1 MKKVF
6 TKLGIILIA
15 SATILPLSAC
25 TFNFYVNRVT
35 NSIAK
40 SFADQTSALIKSMV
54 MSKELGADTSST
66 NDDIM
71 GKIQNNSINNL
82 TKNTSLDNWGD
93 LQTRW
98 GENGK
103 IDVNNFDPDNFF
115 KASGTGELTKTIN
128 SKKQVN
134 DVFSSL
140 DYIRTISIMANP
152 QLENIVVGAGMDPI
166 SSFLKSLQGDLS
178 TLPAG
183 LQLVANLI
191 NNYGP
196 NFLNPLTRI
205 FGNLVNGSWSDQQT
219 STPTDE
225 ETLTKFMN
233 NWKDDS
239 GQPYSAWNDDGKWKI
254 DPHAKVV
261 IDVPLYP
268 GHIVSDWKSKQDYD
282 LYHGGTL
289 INYLFWKM
297 SKDNKI
303 FGKDGKNPR
312 YLGNILSE
320 HITLDGS
327 WLKPNKIKVNFDDI
341 GFFDD
346 IKRYLSYLLTNPL
359 YILTII
365 EAIIPV
371 IKKWILDMPD
381 ITEGV
386 KNLTIGN
393 GYPSK
398 PSAGSYNLLDIINTI
413 KSLINQPEKL
423 KQILLTV
430 FGKTTAENRGFDTF
444 IYDIKL
450 NLTIPNPTSISAILT
465 LGGLIGDNGYPNVD
479 KLIDTIINSINTN
492 SVKNIIDSI
501 TDLITKISEQ
511 YPGNEGINIDLQD
524 LENFLFNNTTG
535 LLIILKNDT
544 IVTLKNIINKSDVT
558 ATDVEELYKSLG
570 GHINPEYPAF
580 TQGSILDILQK
591 TMLEPNSQLN
601 NILNLLLGTT
611 DESHKLGIKNII
623 TANNNQWIK
632 DNYEVY
638 FDADNT
644 TGINKKIGNTSNITM
659 TKTTINNIETIS
671 LKYDLY
677 NKIKN
682 TTYHFIITAIDIEN
696 LIDFQGIRT
705 FKFKSITLVK

>member
-71 GKIQNNSINNL
+71 GKIKNNSINNL

-103 IDVNNFDPDNFF
+103 IDVNNFDPDIFF

-134 DVFSSL
+134 DIFSSL

-191 NNYGP
+191 NNYGS

-239 GQPYSAWNDDGKWKI
+239 GQPYSAWNDDGEWKI
-254 DPHAKVV
+254 SPSFRQF
-261 IDVPLYP
+261 P
-268 GHIVSDWKSKQDYD
+268 GHKVENWKSKQDYD

-297 SKDNKI
+297 SEDNKI
-303 FGKDGKNPR
+303 FGKDGKTPR

-320 HITLDGS
+320 YIT
-327 WLKPNKIKVNFDDI
+327 VNGINPPDVQFDDK
-341 GFFDD
+341 GFFAD
-346 IKRYLSYLLTNPL
+346 IEKYFPYLLTNPL

-413 KSLINQPEKL
+413 KSLISQPEKL

-430 FGKTTAENRGFDTF
+430 FGKTTAETRGFDTF
-444 IYDIKL
+444 LYDVKL
-450 NLTIPNPTSISAILT
+450 NLKVKIGSLPISANLT
-465 LGGLIGDNGYPNVD
+465 LGGLIGDSAYDPSP
-479 KLIDTIINSINTN
+479 LIDTIIKAINTD
-492 SVKNIIDSI
+492 SVKNIITSI

-535 LLIILKNDT
+535 LLIIFKNDT

-570 GHINPEYPAF
+570 GHINKDDPEYPIF

-591 TMLEPNSQLN
+591 TMLEPHSQLN

-623 TANNNQWIK
+623 TTNNNQWIK

-638 FDADNT
+638 FDADKT

-659 TKTTINNIETIS
+659 TKTTINNIETIN
-671 LKYDLY
+671 LKYDFTY
-677 NKIKN
+677 KIKN

>member
-71 GKIQNNSINNL
+71 GKIKNNSINNL

-103 IDVNNFDPDNFF
+103 IDVNNFDPDIFF

-134 DVFSSL
+134 DIFSSL

-191 NNYGP
+191 NNYGS

-239 GQPYSAWNDDGKWKI
+239 DQPYSAWNDDGEWKI
-254 DPHAKVV
+254 SPSFGQF
-261 IDVPLYP
+261 P
-268 GHIVSDWKSKQDYD
+268 GHKVENWKSKQDYD

-297 SKDNKI
+297 SEDNKI
-303 FGKDGKNPR
+303 FGKDGKTPR

-320 HITLDGS
+320 YIT
-327 WLKPNKIKVNFDDI
+327 VNGINPPDVQFDDK
-341 GFFDD
+341 GFFAD
-346 IKRYLSYLLTNPL
+346 IEKYFPYLLTNPL

-413 KSLINQPEKL
+413 KSLISQPEKL

-430 FGKTTAENRGFDTF
+430 FGKTTAETRGFDTF
-444 IYDIKL
+444 LYDVKL
-450 NLTIPNPTSISAILT
+450 NLKVKIGPLPISANLT
-465 LGGLIGDNGYPNVD
+465 LGGLIGDSAYDPSP
-479 KLIDTIINSINTN
+479 LIDTIIKAINTD
-492 SVKNIIDSI
+492 SVKNIITSI

-535 LLIILKNDT
+535 LLIIFKNDT

-570 GHINPEYPAF
+570 GHINKDDPEYPTF

-591 TMLEPNSQLN
+591 TMLEPHSQLN

-623 TANNNQWIK
+623 TTNNNQWIK

-659 TKTTINNIETIS
+659 TKTTINNIETIN
-671 LKYDLY
+671 LKYDFTY
-677 NKIKN
+677 KIKN

>member
-1 MKKVF
+1 
-6 TKLGIILIA
+6 
-15 SATILPLSAC
+15 
-25 TFNFYVNRVT
+25 
-35 NSIAK
+35 
-40 SFADQTSALIKSMV
+40 

-71 GKIQNNSINNL
+71 GKIKNNSINNL

-239 GQPYSAWNDDGKWKI
+239 GQPYSAWNDNGKWKI
-254 DPHAKVV
+254 SPSFGEF
-261 IDVPLYP
+261 P
-268 GHIVSDWKSKQDYD
+268 GHKVENWKSKQDYD

-297 SKDNKI
+297 SKDNNI
-303 FGKDGKNPR
+303 FGKDGKTPR

-320 HITLDGS
+320 YITVNGINPLD
-327 WLKPNKIKVNFDDI
+327 VQFDEK
-341 GFFDD
+341 GFFAD
-346 IKRYLSYLLTNPL
+346 IEKYFPYLLTNPL

-430 FGKTTAENRGFDTF
+430 FGKTTAETRGFDTF
-444 IYDIKL
+444 LYDVKL
-450 NLTIPNPTSISAILT
+450 NLKVKIGLLPIPVNLT
-465 LGGLIGDNGYPNVD
+465 LGGLIGDSAYDPSP
-479 KLIDTIINSINTN
+479 LIDTIIKAINTD

-524 LENFLFNNTTG
+524 LENFLFNNTSG

-570 GHINPEYPAF
+570 GHINKDDPEYPTF

-632 DNYEVY
+632 DNYETY

-659 TKTTINNIETIS
+659 TKTTINNIETIN
-671 LKYDLY
+671 LKYDFTY
-677 NKIKN
+677 KIKN

>member
-71 GKIQNNSINNL
+71 GKIKNNSINNL

-103 IDVNNFDPDNFF
+103 IDVNNFDPDIFF

-134 DVFSSL
+134 DIFSSL

-191 NNYGP
+191 NNYGS

-239 GQPYSAWNDDGKWKI
+239 GQPYSAWNDDGEWKI
-254 DPHAKVV
+254 SPSFGQF
-261 IDVPLYP
+261 P
-268 GHIVSDWKSKQDYD
+268 GHKVENWKSKQDYD

-297 SKDNKI
+297 SEDNKI
-303 FGKDGKNPR
+303 FGKDGKTPR

-320 HITLDGS
+320 YIT
-327 WLKPNKIKVNFDDI
+327 VNGINPPDVQFDDK
-341 GFFDD
+341 GFFAD
-346 IKRYLSYLLTNPL
+346 IEKYFPYLLTNPL

-413 KSLINQPEKL
+413 KSLISQPEKL

-430 FGKTTAENRGFDTF
+430 FGKTTAETRGFDTF
-444 IYDIKL
+444 LYDVKL
-450 NLTIPNPTSISAILT
+450 NLKVKIGPLPISANLT
-465 LGGLIGDNGYPNVD
+465 LGGLIGDSAYDPSP
-479 KLIDTIINSINTN
+479 LIDTIIKAINTD
-492 SVKNIIDSI
+492 SVKNIITSI

-535 LLIILKNDT
+535 LLIIFKNDT

-570 GHINPEYPAF
+570 GHINKDDPEYPTF

-591 TMLEPNSQLN
+591 TMLEPHSQLN

-623 TANNNQWIK
+623 TTNNNQWIK

-659 TKTTINNIETIS
+659 TKTTINNIETIN
-671 LKYDLY
+671 LKYDFTY
-677 NKIKN
+677 KIKN

>member
-71 GKIQNNSINNL
+71 GKIKINSINNL
-82 TKNTSLDNWGD
+82 TKNTSLNNWGD

-98 GENGK
+98 GKNGK

-178 TLPAG
+178 SLPAG

-191 NNYGP
+191 NNYGS

-254 DPHAKVV
+254 SPSFGQF
-261 IDVPLYP
+261 P
-268 GHIVSDWKSKQDYD
+268 GHKVENWKSKQDYD

-297 SKDNKI
+297 SEDNKI
-303 FGKDGKNPR
+303 FGKDGKTPR

-320 HITLDGS
+320 YIT
-327 WLKPNKIKVNFDDI
+327 VNGINPPDVQSDDK
-341 GFFDD
+341 GFFAD
-346 IKRYLSYLLTNPL
+346 IEKYFPYLLTNPL

-393 GYPSK
+393 DYPSK

-430 FGKTTAENRGFDTF
+430 FGKTTAETRGFDTF
-444 IYDIKL
+444 LYDVKL
-450 NLTIPNPTSISAILT
+450 NLKVKIGPLPISANLT
-465 LGGLIGDNGYPNVD
+465 LGGLIGDSAYDPSP
-479 KLIDTIINSINTN
+479 LIDTIIKAINTD
-492 SVKNIIDSI
+492 SVKNIITSI

-570 GHINPEYPAF
+570 GHINKDDPEYPTF

-659 TKTTINNIETIS
+659 TKTTINNIETIN
-671 LKYDLY
+671 LKYDFTY
-677 NKIKN
+677 KIKN

>member
-71 GKIQNNSINNL
+71 GKIKNNSINNL

-103 IDVNNFDPDNFF
+103 IDVNNFDPDIFF

-134 DVFSSL
+134 DIFSSL

-166 SSFLKSLQGDLS
+166 FSFLKSLQGDLS

-191 NNYGP
+191 NNYGS

-225 ETLTKFMN
+225 ETLTKFIN

-239 GQPYSAWNDDGKWKI
+239 GQPYSAWNDDGEWKI
-254 DPHAKVV
+254 SPSFGQF
-261 IDVPLYP
+261 P
-268 GHIVSDWKSKQDYD
+268 GHKVENWKSKQDYD

-297 SKDNKI
+297 SEDNKI
-303 FGKDGKNPR
+303 FGKDGKTPR

-320 HITLDGS
+320 YIT
-327 WLKPNKIKVNFDDI
+327 VNRINPPDVQFDDK
-341 GFFDD
+341 GFFAD
-346 IKRYLSYLLTNPL
+346 IEKYFPYLLTNPL

-413 KSLINQPEKL
+413 KSLISQPEKL

-430 FGKTTAENRGFDTF
+430 FGKTTAETRGFDTF
-444 IYDIKL
+444 LYDVKL
-450 NLTIPNPTSISAILT
+450 NLKVKIGPLPISANLT
-465 LGGLIGDNGYPNVD
+465 LGGLIGDSTYDPSP
-479 KLIDTIINSINTN
+479 LIDTIIKAINTD
-492 SVKNIIDSI
+492 SVKNIITSI

-535 LLIILKNDT
+535 LLIIFKNDT

-570 GHINPEYPAF
+570 GHINKDDPEYPTF

-591 TMLEPNSQLN
+591 TMLEPHSQLN

-623 TANNNQWIK
+623 TTNNNQWIK

-659 TKTTINNIETIS
+659 TKTTINNIETIN
-671 LKYDLY
+671 LKYDFTY
-677 NKIKN
+677 KIKN

>member
-54 MSKELGADTSST
+54 MSKELDADTSST

-71 GKIQNNSINNL
+71 GKIKNNSINNL

-178 TLPAG
+178 SLPAG

-225 ETLTKFMN
+225 ETLIKFMN
-233 NWKDDS
+233 NWKDDN
-239 GQPYSAWNDDGKWKI
+239 GQPYSDWNNGKRWKI
-254 DPHAKVV
+254 SPTLDKF
-261 IDVPLYP
+261 P
-268 GHIVSDWKSKQDYD
+268 GHKVSDWKSKQDYD
-282 LYHGGTL
+282 LYHSGTL

-297 SKDNKI
+297 SEDNKI
-303 FGKDGKNPR
+303 FGKDGKTPR
-312 YLGNILSE
+312 YLGGILSE

-327 WLKPNKIKVNFDDI
+327 LLHPNNIKVDFDYK
-341 GFFDD
+341 GFFTDVE
-346 IKRYLSYLLTNPL
+346 RYLPYLLTNPL

-413 KSLINQPEKL
+413 NSLINQPEKL

-430 FGKTTAENRGFDTF
+430 FGKTTAETRGFDTF
-444 IYDIKL
+444 LYDLKL
-450 NLTIPNPTSISAILT
+450 NLTIPKPISFPVNLT
-465 LGGLIGDNGYPNVD
+465 LGGLIGDEMYKPD
-479 KLIDTIINSINTN
+479 DLIDTIIKAINTD
-492 SVKNIIDSI
+492 SVKKIITSI

-511 YPGNEGINIDLQD
+511 YPGNEGININLKDLK
-524 LENFLFNNTTG
+524 NFLFNNTTG
-535 LLIILKNDT
+535 LLIIFKNDT

-570 GHINPEYPAF
+570 GHINKDDPEYPTF

-659 TKTTINNIETIS
+659 TKTTINNIETIN
-671 LKYDLY
+671 LKYDFTY
-677 NKIKN
+677 KIKN

>member
-71 GKIQNNSINNL
+71 GKIKNNSINNL

-115 KASGTGELTKTIN
+115 KASGTGKLTKTIN

-191 NNYGP
+191 NNYGS

-239 GQPYSAWNDDGKWKI
+239 GQPYSAWNDNGKWKI
-254 DPHAKVV
+254 NPHAS
-261 IDVPLYP
+261 IGPLQWELYP
-268 GHIVSDWKSKQDYD
+268 GHKVSDWKSKQDYD
-282 LYHGGTL
+282 LYHSGTL

-303 FGKDGKNPR
+303 FGKDGKSIR
-312 YLGNILSE
+312 YLGNIIADYINIS
-320 HITLDGS
+320 GS
-327 WLKPNKIKVNFDDI
+327 VTDPKVDFDDK
-341 GFFDD
+341 GFFSD
-346 IKRYLSYLLTNPL
+346 IKRYLPYLLTNPL

-430 FGKTTAENRGFDTF
+430 FGKTTAETRGFDTF
-444 IYDIKL
+444 LYDLKL
-450 NLTIPNPTSISAILT
+450 NTKFDVIPLALD
-465 LGGLIGDNGYPNVD
+465 LGGVIGDGKYVPTP
-479 KLIDTIINSINTN
+479 LITTLLETINTD
-492 SVKNIIDSI
+492 SVKNTIDSI

-511 YPGNEGINIDLQD
+511 YPGNEGINIHLQD

-535 LLIILKNDT
+535 LLIIFKNDT

-570 GHINPEYPAF
+570 GHINKDDPEYPTF

-591 TMLEPNSQLN
+591 TMLEQNSKLN

-659 TKTTINNIETIS
+659 TKTTINNIETIN
-671 LKYDLY
+671 LKYDFTY
-677 NKIKN
+677 KIKN

>member
-1 MKKVF
+1 
-6 TKLGIILIA
+6 
-15 SATILPLSAC
+15 
-25 TFNFYVNRVT
+25 
-35 NSIAK
+35 
-40 SFADQTSALIKSMV
+40 

-71 GKIQNNSINNL
+71 GKIKNNSINNL
-82 TKNTSLDNWGD
+82 TKNTSLNNWGD

-134 DVFSSL
+134 DFFSSL

-178 TLPAG
+178 TLPTG

-225 ETLTKFMN
+225 ETLIKFMN

-239 GQPYSAWNDDGKWKI
+239 GQPYSAWNNGERWKI
-254 DPHAKVV
+254 SPTFGQ
-261 IDVPLYP
+261 LP
-268 GHIVSDWKSKQDYD
+268 GHKVSDWKSKQDYD

-297 SKDNKI
+297 SEDNKI
-303 FGKDGKNPR
+303 FGKDGKSPR
-312 YLGNILSE
+312 YLGGVLSE

-327 WLKPNKIKVNFDDI
+327 LLHTGNIKVHFDNK
-341 GFFDD
+341 GFFAD
-346 IKRYLSYLLTNPL
+346 IERYLPYLLTNPL

-413 KSLINQPEKL
+413 KSLISQPEKL

-430 FGKTTAENRGFDTF
+430 FAKTTAETRGFDTF
-444 IYDIKL
+444 LYDLKL
-450 NLTIPNPTSISAILT
+450 NLKISKQFFLRVNLT
-465 LGGLIGDNGYPNVD
+465 LGGLIGDEMYKPD
-479 KLIDTIINSINTN
+479 DLIDTIIKAINTD
-492 SVKNIIDSI
+492 SVKNIITSI

-535 LLIILKNDT
+535 LLIIFKNDT
-544 IVTLKNIINKSDVT
+544 IVTLKNIINKTDVT

-570 GHINPEYPAF
+570 GHINKDDPEYPTF
-580 TQGSILDILQK
+580 TQNSILDILQK
-591 TMLEPNSQLN
+591 TMLEPHSQLN

-611 DESHKLGIKNII
+611 DESHKLEIKNII
-623 TANNNQWIK
+623 TTNNNQWIK

-659 TKTTINNIETIS
+659 TKTTINNIETIN
-671 LKYDLY
+671 LKYDFTY
-677 NKIKN
+677 KIKN

>member
-71 GKIQNNSINNL
+71 GKIKNNSINNL

-98 GENGK
+98 GENRK
-103 IDVNNFDPDNFF
+103 IDVNNFDPDIFF

-134 DVFSSL
+134 DIFSSL

-191 NNYGP
+191 NNYGS

-239 GQPYSAWNDDGKWKI
+239 GQPYSAWNDDGEWKI
-254 DPHAKVV
+254 SPSFGQF
-261 IDVPLYP
+261 P
-268 GHIVSDWKSKQDYD
+268 GHKVENWKSKQDYD

-297 SKDNKI
+297 SEDNKI
-303 FGKDGKNPR
+303 FGKDGKTPR

-320 HITLDGS
+320 YIT
-327 WLKPNKIKVNFDDI
+327 VNCINPPDVQIDDK
-341 GFFDD
+341 GFFAD
-346 IKRYLSYLLTNPL
+346 IEKYFPYLLTNPL

-393 GYPSK
+393 GYSSK

-413 KSLINQPEKL
+413 KSLISQPEKL

-430 FGKTTAENRGFDTF
+430 FGKTTAETRGFDTF
-444 IYDIKL
+444 LYDVKL
-450 NLTIPNPTSISAILT
+450 NLKVKIGLLPISANLT
-465 LGGLIGDNGYPNVD
+465 LGGLIGDSAYDPSP
-479 KLIDTIINSINTN
+479 LIDTIIKAINTD
-492 SVKNIIDSI
+492 SVKNIITSI

-535 LLIILKNDT
+535 LLIIFKNDT

-558 ATDVEELYKSLG
+558 ATDVEELYKSLS
-570 GHINPEYPAF
+570 GHINKDDPEYPTF

-591 TMLEPNSQLN
+591 TMLEPHSQLN

-623 TANNNQWIK
+623 TTNNNQWIK

-659 TKTTINNIETIS
+659 TKTTINNIETIN
-671 LKYDLY
+671 LKYDFTY
-677 NKIKN
+677 KIKN

>member
-71 GKIQNNSINNL
+71 GKIKNNSINNL
-82 TKNTSLDNWGD
+82 TKNTSLGNWGD

-239 GQPYSAWNDDGKWKI
+239 GQPYSAWNDDGEWKI
-254 DPHAKVV
+254 SPSFGQF
-261 IDVPLYP
+261 P
-268 GHIVSDWKSKQDYD
+268 GHKVENWKSKQDYD

-297 SKDNKI
+297 SEDNKI
-303 FGKDGKNPR
+303 FGKDGKTPR

-320 HITLDGS
+320 YIT
-327 WLKPNKIKVNFDDI
+327 VNGINPPDVQFDEK
-341 GFFDD
+341 GFFAD
-346 IKRYLSYLLTNPL
+346 IEKYFPYLLTNPL

-413 KSLINQPEKL
+413 KSLISQPEKL

-430 FGKTTAENRGFDTF
+430 FGKTTAETRGFDTF
-444 IYDIKL
+444 LYDVKL
-450 NLTIPNPTSISAILT
+450 NLKVKIGPLPISANLT
-465 LGGLIGDNGYPNVD
+465 LGGLIGDSAYDPSP
-479 KLIDTIINSINTN
+479 LIDTIIKAINTD
-492 SVKNIIDSI
+492 SVKNIITSI

-535 LLIILKNDT
+535 LLIIFKNDT

-570 GHINPEYPAF
+570 GHINKDDPEYPTF

-591 TMLEPNSQLN
+591 TMLEPHSQLN

-659 TKTTINNIETIS
+659 TKTTINNIETIN
-671 LKYDLY
+671 LKYDFTY
-677 NKIKN
+677 KIKN

>member
-71 GKIQNNSINNL
+71 GKIKNNSINNL

-103 IDVNNFDPDNFF
+103 IDVNNFDPDIFF

-134 DVFSSL
+134 DIFSSL

-191 NNYGP
+191 NNYGS

-225 ETLTKFMN
+225 ETLTKFIN

-239 GQPYSAWNDDGKWKI
+239 GQPYSAWNDDGEWKI
-254 DPHAKVV
+254 SPSFGQF
-261 IDVPLYP
+261 P
-268 GHIVSDWKSKQDYD
+268 GHKVENWKSKQDYD

-297 SKDNKI
+297 SEDNKI
-303 FGKDGKNPR
+303 FGKDGKTPR

-320 HITLDGS
+320 YIT
-327 WLKPNKIKVNFDDI
+327 VNRINPPDVQFDDK
-341 GFFDD
+341 GFFAD
-346 IKRYLSYLLTNPL
+346 IEKYFPYLLTNPL

-413 KSLINQPEKL
+413 KSLISQPEKL

-430 FGKTTAENRGFDTF
+430 FGKTTAETRGFDTF
-444 IYDIKL
+444 LYDVKL
-450 NLTIPNPTSISAILT
+450 NLKVKIGPLPISANLT
-465 LGGLIGDNGYPNVD
+465 LGGLIGDSTYDPSP
-479 KLIDTIINSINTN
+479 LIDTIIKAINTD
-492 SVKNIIDSI
+492 SVKNIITSI

-535 LLIILKNDT
+535 LLIIFKNDT

-570 GHINPEYPAF
+570 GHINKDDPEYPTF

-591 TMLEPNSQLN
+591 TMLEPHSQLN

-623 TANNNQWIK
+623 TTNNNQWIK

-659 TKTTINNIETIS
+659 TKTTINNIETIN
-671 LKYDLY
+671 LKYDFTY
-677 NKIKN
+677 KIKN

>member
-54 MSKELGADTSST
+54 MSKELTADTSST

-71 GKIQNNSINNL
+71 GKIKNSSINNL

-103 IDVNNFDPDNFF
+103 IDVNNFNPDNFF

-134 DVFSSL
+134 DIFSSL

-183 LQLVANLI
+183 LQLIANLI

-196 NFLNPLTRI
+196 NFLSSLTRI

-225 ETLTKFMN
+225 ETIIKFMN

-239 GQPYSAWNDDGKWKI
+239 SQPYSAWNDNGKWKI
-254 DPHAKVV
+254 DPHASIGPLPWK
-261 IDVPLYP
+261 LYP
-268 GHIVSDWKSKQDYD
+268 GHKVSDWKWKQDYD

-297 SKDNKI
+297 SEDNKI
-303 FGKDGKNPR
+303 FGKDGKSIR
-312 YLGNILSE
+312 YLGDIIADYINIS
-320 HITLDGS
+320 GS
-327 WLKPNKIKVNFDDI
+327 VTDPKVDFDDK
-341 GFFDD
+341 GFFSD
-346 IKRYLSYLLTNPL
+346 IERYLPYLLTNPL

-423 KQILLTV
+423 KQILLNI
-430 FGKTTAENRGFDTF
+430 FGKTTAETRGFDTF
-444 IYDIKL
+444 LYDLKL
-450 NLTIPNPTSISAILT
+450 NTKFDAIPLALD
-465 LGGLIGDNGYPNVD
+465 LGGVIGDGKYDPTP
-479 KLIDTIINSINTN
+479 LITTLLEKINTD

-511 YPGNEGINIDLQD
+511 YPSNEGINIDLQD

-535 LLIILKNDT
+535 LLIIFKNDT

-570 GHINPEYPAF
+570 GHINKDDPEYPTF

-591 TMLEPNSQLN
+591 TMIEPHSQLN

-644 TGINKKIGNTSNITM
+644 TDINKKIGNTSNITM
-659 TKTTINNIETIS
+659 TKTTINNIETIN
-671 LKYDLY
+671 LKYDFTY
-677 NKIKN
+677 KIKN

>member
-71 GKIQNNSINNL
+71 GKIKNNSINNL

-103 IDVNNFDPDNFF
+103 IDVNNFDPDIFF

-134 DVFSSL
+134 DIFSSL

-191 NNYGP
+191 NNYGS

-239 GQPYSAWNDDGKWKI
+239 GQPYSAWNDDGEWKI
-254 DPHAKVV
+254 SPSFGQF
-261 IDVPLYP
+261 P
-268 GHIVSDWKSKQDYD
+268 GHKVENWKSKQDYD

-297 SKDNKI
+297 SEDNKI
-303 FGKDGKNPR
+303 FGKDGKTPR

-320 HITLDGS
+320 YIT
-327 WLKPNKIKVNFDDI
+327 VNGINPPDVQFDDK
-341 GFFDD
+341 GFFAD
-346 IKRYLSYLLTNPL
+346 IEKYFPYLLTNPL

-386 KNLTIGN
+386 KFLTIGN

-413 KSLINQPEKL
+413 KSLISQPEKL

-430 FGKTTAENRGFDTF
+430 FGKTTAETRGFDTF
-444 IYDIKL
+444 LYDVKL
-450 NLTIPNPTSISAILT
+450 NLKVKIGPLPISANLT
-465 LGGLIGDNGYPNVD
+465 LGGLIGDSAYDPSP
-479 KLIDTIINSINTN
+479 LIDTIIKAINTD
-492 SVKNIIDSI
+492 SVKNIITSI

-535 LLIILKNDT
+535 LLIIFKNDT

-570 GHINPEYPAF
+570 GHINKDDPEYPTF

-591 TMLEPNSQLN
+591 TMLEPHSQLN

-623 TANNNQWIK
+623 TTNNNQWIK

-659 TKTTINNIETIS
+659 TKTTINNIETIN
-671 LKYDLY
+671 LKYDFTY
-677 NKIKN
+677 KIKN

>member
-71 GKIQNNSINNL
+71 GKIKNNSINNL

-103 IDVNNFDPDNFF
+103 IDVNNFDPDIFF

-134 DVFSSL
+134 DIFSSL

-191 NNYGP
+191 NNYGS

-239 GQPYSAWNDDGKWKI
+239 GQPYSAWNDDGEWKI
-254 DPHAKVV
+254 SPSFGQF
-261 IDVPLYP
+261 P
-268 GHIVSDWKSKQDYD
+268 GHKVENWKSKQDYD

-297 SKDNKI
+297 SEDNKI
-303 FGKDGKNPR
+303 FGKDGKTPR

-320 HITLDGS
+320 YIT
-327 WLKPNKIKVNFDDI
+327 VNGINPPDVQFDDK
-341 GFFDD
+341 GFFAD
-346 IKRYLSYLLTNPL
+346 IEKYFPYLLTNPL

-413 KSLINQPEKL
+413 KSLISQPEKL

-430 FGKTTAENRGFDTF
+430 FGKTTAETRGFDTF
-444 IYDIKL
+444 LYDVKL
-450 NLTIPNPTSISAILT
+450 NLKVKIGPLPISANLT
-465 LGGLIGDNGYPNVD
+465 LGGLIGDSAYDPSP
-479 KLIDTIINSINTN
+479 LIDTIIKAINTD
-492 SVKNIIDSI
+492 SVKNIITSI

-535 LLIILKNDT
+535 LLIIFKNDT

-570 GHINPEYPAF
+570 GHINKDDPEYPTF

-591 TMLEPNSQLN
+591 TMLEPHSQLN

-623 TANNNQWIK
+623 TTNNNQWIK

-644 TGINKKIGNTSNITM
+644 TDINKKIGNTSNITM
-659 TKTTINNIETIS
+659 TKTTINNIETIN
-671 LKYDLY
+671 LKYDFTY
-677 NKIKN
+677 KIKN

>member
-15 SATILPLSAC
+15 SVTILPLSAC

-54 MSKELGADTSST
+54 LSKELGADTSST

-71 GKIQNNSINNL
+71 GKIKNNSINNL

-103 IDVNNFDPDNFF
+103 IYVNNFDPDNFF

-183 LQLVANLI
+183 LKLVANLI

-239 GQPYSAWNDDGKWKI
+239 GQPYSAWNDNGKWKI
-254 DPHAKVV
+254 NPHAS
-261 IDVPLYP
+261 IGPLPWELYP
-268 GHIVSDWKSKQDYD
+268 GHKVSDWKSKQDYD

-297 SKDNKI
+297 SEDNKI
-303 FGKDGKNPR
+303 FGKDGKSIR
-312 YLGNILSE
+312 YLGDIIADYINIS
-320 HITLDGS
+320 GS
-327 WLKPNKIKVNFDDI
+327 VTDPKVDFNDK
-341 GFFDD
+341 GFFSD
-346 IKRYLSYLLTNPL
+346 IERYLPYLLTNQL

-430 FGKTTAENRGFDTF
+430 FGKTTAETRGFDTF
-444 IYDIKL
+444 LYDLKL
-450 NLTIPNPTSISAILT
+450 NTKFDAIPLALD
-465 LGGLIGDNGYPNVD
+465 LGGVIGDGKYDPTP
-479 KLIDTIINSINTN
+479 LITTLLETINTD

-524 LENFLFNNTTG
+524 LVNFLFNNTTG

-570 GHINPEYPAF
+570 GHINKDDPEYPTF

-644 TGINKKIGNTSNITM
+644 TGINKKIGNTSSITM
-659 TKTTINNIETIS
+659 TKTTINNIETIN
-671 LKYDLY
+671 LKYDFTY
-677 NKIKN
+677 KIKN

>member
-71 GKIQNNSINNL
+71 GKIKNNSINNL

-103 IDVNNFDPDNFF
+103 IDVNNFDPDIFF
-115 KASGTGELTKTIN
+115 KASGTGALTKTIN

-134 DVFSSL
+134 DIFSSL

-178 TLPAG
+178 TLPAE

-191 NNYGP
+191 NNYGS

-239 GQPYSAWNDDGKWKI
+239 GQPYSAWNDDGEWKI
-254 DPHAKVV
+254 SPSFGQF
-261 IDVPLYP
+261 P
-268 GHIVSDWKSKQDYD
+268 GHKVENWKSKQDYD

-297 SKDNKI
+297 SEDNKI
-303 FGKDGKNPR
+303 FGKDGKTPS

-320 HITLDGS
+320 YIT
-327 WLKPNKIKVNFDDI
+327 VNGINPPDVQFDDK
-341 GFFDD
+341 GFFAD
-346 IKRYLSYLLTNPL
+346 IEKYFPYLLTNSL

-413 KSLINQPEKL
+413 KSLISQPEKL

-430 FGKTTAENRGFDTF
+430 FGKTTAETRGFDTF
-444 IYDIKL
+444 LYDVKL
-450 NLTIPNPTSISAILT
+450 NLKVKIGPLAISANLT
-465 LGGLIGDNGYPNVD
+465 LGGLIGDSKYDPSP
-479 KLIDTIINSINTN
+479 LIDTIIKAINTD
-492 SVKNIIDSI
+492 SVKNIITGI

-535 LLIILKNDT
+535 LLIIFKNDT

-570 GHINPEYPAF
+570 GHINKHDPEYPTF
-580 TQGSILDILQK
+580 NQGSILDILQK
-591 TMLEPNSQLN
+591 TMLEPHSQLN
-601 NILNLLLGTT
+601 NILNLLLGTN

-623 TANNNQWIK
+623 TTNNNQWIK

-659 TKTTINNIETIS
+659 TKTTINNIETIN
-671 LKYDLY
+671 LKYY
-677 NKIKN
+677 FTYKIKN

>member
-71 GKIQNNSINNL
+71 GKIKNNSINNL
-82 TKNTSLDNWGD
+82 TKNTSLNNWGD

-103 IDVNNFDPDNFF
+103 IDVNNFDPNNFF

-178 TLPAG
+178 SLPSG

-196 NFLNPLTRI
+196 NFLNPITRV

-254 DPHAKVV
+254 SPSFGQFTGHKVEN
-261 IDVPLYP
+261 
-268 GHIVSDWKSKQDYD
+268 WKSKQDYD

-297 SKDNKI
+297 SEDNKI
-303 FGKDGKNPR
+303 FGKDGKTPR

-320 HITLDGS
+320 YIT
-327 WLKPNKIKVNFDDI
+327 VNGINPPDVQFDDK
-341 GFFDD
+341 GFFAD
-346 IKRYLSYLLTNPL
+346 IEKYFPYLLTNPL

-365 EAIIPV
+365 EAIISV

-398 PSAGSYNLLDIINTI
+398 PSPGSYNLLDIINTI
-413 KSLINQPEKL
+413 KSLISQPEKL

-430 FGKTTAENRGFDTF
+430 FGKTTEETRGFDTF
-444 IYDIKL
+444 LYDVKL
-450 NLTIPNPTSISAILT
+450 NLKVKIGPLPISANLT
-465 LGGLIGDNGYPNVD
+465 LGGLIGDSAYDPSP
-479 KLIDTIINSINTN
+479 LIDTIIKAINTD
-492 SVKNIIDSI
+492 SVKNIITSI

-511 YPGNEGINIDLQD
+511 YQGNEGINIDLQD

-570 GHINPEYPAF
+570 GHINKDDREYPTF

-611 DESHKLGIKNII
+611 YESHKLGIKNII

-644 TGINKKIGNTSNITM
+644 TGINKKIGNNSDITM
-659 TKTTINNIETIS
+659 TKTTINNIETIN
-671 LKYDLY
+671 LKYDFTY
-677 NKIKN
+677 KIKN

>member
-71 GKIQNNSINNL
+71 GKIKNNSINNL
-82 TKNTSLDNWGD
+82 TKNTSLNNWGD

-178 TLPAG
+178 SLPAG

-219 STPTDE
+219 STPTNE

-239 GQPYSAWNDDGKWKI
+239 GQPYSAWNDDGEWKI
-254 DPHAKVV
+254 SPSFGQF
-261 IDVPLYP
+261 P
-268 GHIVSDWKSKQDYD
+268 GHKVENWKSKQDYD

-297 SKDNKI
+297 SEDNKI
-303 FGKDGKNPR
+303 FGKDGKTPR

-320 HITLDGS
+320 YIT
-327 WLKPNKIKVNFDDI
+327 VNGINPPDVQFDDK
-341 GFFDD
+341 GFFAD
-346 IKRYLSYLLTNPL
+346 IEKYFPYLLTNPL

-413 KSLINQPEKL
+413 KSLISQPEKL

-430 FGKTTAENRGFDTF
+430 FGKTTAETRGFDTF
-444 IYDIKL
+444 LYDVKL
-450 NLTIPNPTSISAILT
+450 NLKVKIGPLPISANLT
-465 LGGLIGDNGYPNVD
+465 LGGLIGDSAYDPSP
-479 KLIDTIINSINTN
+479 LIDTIIKAINTD
-492 SVKNIIDSI
+492 SVKNIITSI

-544 IVTLKNIINKSDVT
+544 IVTLKNIVNKSDVT

-570 GHINPEYPAF
+570 GHINKDDPEYPTF

-659 TKTTINNIETIS
+659 TKTTINNIETIN
-671 LKYDLY
+671 LKYDFTY
-677 NKIKN
+677 KIKN